1 MPQRWQAIL
10 LAAAEIDALQATGT
24 GFKAGVLYGLKPEW
38 VKAVHDGTPEFRL
51 ALALGSAAASYFQG
65 QPRDPV
71 RHHFLPLQEK
81 NPRRFKTAENTLIR
95 DPRVVASGRDPLRDL
110 AAIVERRLIEAT
122 QQGQRRSRLVAAAGC
137 GARLDDLARFLSGTV
152 DVDRLFGL
160 ARAFMAIRW
169 NQWSPEHLPPSTP
182 LTEMP
187 EESWLALRLCCL
199 PFAIDEMH
207 DIPADERIVRLL
219 ISGDAVRALG
229 IARQRLRSVG
239 IRPPLYAGVTDP
251 ATARRWAAALAFPIH
266 RIAAQYAAAILDPS
280 LTKGMIHA

>member
-1 MPQRWQAIL
+1 
-10 LAAAEIDALQATGT
+10 
-24 GFKAGVLYGLKPEW
+24 
-38 VKAVHDGTPEFRL
+38 
-51 ALALGSAAASYFQG
+51 
-65 QPRDPV
+65 
-71 RHHFLPLQEK
+71 
-81 NPRRFKTAENTLIR
+81 
-95 DPRVVASGRDPLRDL
+95 
-110 AAIVERRLIEAT
+110 
-122 QQGQRRSRLVAAAGC
+122 VAAAGC

-266 RIAAQYAAAILDPS
+266 RTAAQDAAAILDPS